1 MLLTALGFFVILG
14 IIVLV
19 HELGHF
25 ITARIFKVK
34 VHEFGL
40 GFPPRLFGVYKK
52 DGKRKWI
59 WGSKQNAEE
68 VGETVYSLNKIPIG
82 GFVNIKGQDG
92 QNPEDKD
99 SFANKPA
106 WKRSIILVS
115 GVLANFLLCAVVLMI
130 IYIAGTNISVDH
142 RELNNARYIE
152 NVKIQVISIN
162 SNSPAETAGIL
173 KNDVILQLDN
183 QKVKTVEQIQE
194 YSAQKDG
201 LLVNVQIQR
210 DEEILNLEVIPRV
223 LETSNNRSVFGIGLT
238 KTADIAFKW
247 YAAIWYGIR
256 DTIYLIGVI
265 FVALWKIIKDIFT
278 TGQVS
283 AEIAG
288 PIGIARIT
296 GDVVKMGWI
305 YALQFT
311 ALLSV
316 NLGIIN
322 ILPIPAL
329 DGGRLLFILIEK
341 IRGKTVKKNIENIIH
356 TVGFAIL
363 MVLIVLVTYRDI
375 IRWIK

>member
-1 MLLTALGFFVILG
+1 MLLAVVGFIVILG
-14 IIVLV
+14 IIVLI

-52 DGKRKWI
+52 NGRRKWI
-59 WGSKQNAEE
+59 WGSKLNAEE
-68 VGETVYSLNKIPIG
+68 QEKTVYSLNKIPIG

-92 QNPEDKD
+92 QSPEDND
-99 SFANKPA
+99 SFVNKPA
-106 WKRSIILVS
+106 WKRSIILAS

-130 IYIAGTNISVDH
+130 IYIAGTNISIDH
-142 RELNNARYIE
+142 GELNNTRYVRNE
-152 NVKIQVISIN
+152 KIQVISIN

-173 KNDVILQLDN
+173 KNDVILRLDN
-183 QKVKTVEQIQE
+183 QKAQTIQQIQE

-201 LLVNVQIQR
+201 LLVNVQVER
-210 DEEILNLEVIPRV
+210 DGEILDIEIIPRV

-247 YAAIWYGIR
+247 HAAIWYGIR

-265 FVALWKIIKDIFT
+265 FVALWKIIRDIFT

-341 IRGKTVKKNIENIIH
+341 IRGKTVQKKVENIIH
-356 TVGFAIL
+356 TVGFALL

>member
-1 MLLTALGFFVILG
+1 MLLAVVGFIVILG
-14 IIVLV
+14 IIVLI

-52 DGKRKWI
+52 NGRRKWI
-59 WGSKQNAEE
+59 WGSKLNAEE
-68 VGETVYSLNKIPIG
+68 QEKTVYSLNKIPIG

-92 QNPEDKD
+92 QSPEDND
-99 SFANKPA
+99 SFVNKPA
-106 WKRSIILVS
+106 WKRSIILAS

-130 IYIAGTNISVDH
+130 IYIAGTNISIDH
-142 RELNNARYIE
+142 GELNNTRYVRNE
-152 NVKIQVISIN
+152 KIQVISIN

-173 KNDVILQLDN
+173 KNDVILRLDN
-183 QKVKTVEQIQE
+183 QKVQTIQQIQE

-201 LLVNVQIQR
+201 LLVNVQVER
-210 DEEILNLEVIPRV
+210 DGEILDIEIIPRV

-247 YAAIWYGIR
+247 HAAIWYGIR

-265 FVALWKIIKDIFT
+265 FVALWKIIRDIFT

-341 IRGKTVKKNIENIIH
+341 IRGKTVQKKVENIIH
-356 TVGFAIL
+356 TVGFALL